1 MARRK
6 TPLKQSST
14 KKEVFKFY
22 SWDIDDPVFNKRY
35 TNLKSTAKDVW
46 HTILDNISPGASLE
60 SKKTSRLGALQPK
73 CVALAKKKL
82 GEKFKGQAAEDLLL
96 GDGKGLIEHI
106 VSAAQREY
114 WTSGAGKKRIRIWRE
129 KVKGTMGGKASVVT
143 NHNSAD
149 HHIVDCQGSS
159 GSSSY
164 LKSSTIFGKADEEPE
179 MQGLEMQ
186 GSHASPIK
194 YTKAAQA
201 KPLLPQYPPG
211 QGKASL
217 LTPKRSIDSSAADS
231 PVSLGKRYFVIPN
244 GGPPPPPPP
253 APQASS
259 PQTHLPSM
267 SRDHGSSTAG
277 DVWEPVPSLAS
288 YPDSGGHAPDWISNW
303 LSEIP
308 SFDSHSHNDD
318 VQSPQD
324 PTTDQH
330 IADVDEITRVLD
342 PVLVEDYDLDDVLP
356 TLLEVGIDIDFNID
370 WSFYPS
376 C

>member
-22 SWDIDDPVFNKRY
+22 GWDIDDPDINKRY
-35 TNLKSTAKDVW
+35 TKLKSTAKDVW
-46 HTILDNISPGASLE
+46 HTILDNITPGASLE
-60 SKKTSRLGALQPK
+60 NKKTSRLGALQPK
-73 CVALAKKKL
+73 YLALAKKKL
-82 GEKFKGQAAEDLLL
+82 WEKFKGQAAEEMLLR
-96 GDGKGLIEHI
+96 DGKGLIEHI

-114 WTSGAGKKRIRIWRE
+114 WTSGAGKKRMRIWRE
-129 KVKGTMGGKASVVT
+129 KVKGTMGGKASAVT

-149 HHIVDCQGSS
+149 HDIVDRDGSS
-159 GSSSY
+159 GFSSY
-164 LKSSTIFGKADEEPE
+164 SRSNRVSGKADEEPE

-217 LTPKRSIDSSAADS
+217 LTPKSSIDSSTADFS
-231 PVSLGKRYFVIPN
+231 VSLGKRSFVIPN
-244 GGPPPPPPP
+244 GGRPPPPPP

-259 PQTHLPSM
+259 SQTPLPSF

-277 DVWEPVPSLAS
+277 DVWEPVPLLAS
-288 YPDSGGHAPDWISNW
+288 YPNSGGLAPDWILNW
-303 LSEIP
+303 MSQIP
-308 SFDSHSHNDD
+308 SFDSQSHNDD
-318 VQSPQD
+318 VHSPQS
-324 PTTDQH
+324 TTTEQH
-330 IADVDEITRVLD
+330 LADVDDIIRVLD
-342 PVLVEDYDLDDVLP
+342 PVLVEDYDLDDVMP
-356 TLLEVGIDIDFNID
+356 TLLDVGIASDFNID